1 VGGISEV
8 PDLSSATAT
17 VARVVVGIDDGQLG
31 AATPCEGAT
40 VADLLDH
47 LDGLAAAFTF
57 AARKDLAEGSQAPSP
72 DGSRLTPDW
81 RTRIPERLAGLAS
94 GWRDAGAWTGMTR
107 AGGIDMP
114 AEVAGSVAINEVVVH
129 GWDIAV
135 ATGQE
140 YTAEPEIVEAA
151 LAFVQPTAA
160 QSPDGTPG
168 LFGPPVPVPDDAPLL
183 ARLLGLTGRDP
194 GWKRP

>member
-1 VGGISEV
+1 L
-8 PDLSSATAT
+8 PDLSSATGT
-17 VARVVVGIDDGQLG
+17 VARVVAGVDDGQLG
-31 AATPCEGAT
+31 APTPCEGAT

-47 LDGLAAAFTF
+47 VDGLTAAFTS
-57 AARKDLAEGSQAPSP
+57 AAEKDLDHGNQPGSA

-81 RTRIPERLAGLAS
+81 RTRIPERLAGLAAA
-94 GWRDAGAWTGMTR
+94 WEAAGAWTGTTR

-114 AEVAGSVAINEVVVH
+114 AEVAGNVAINEVVVH

-140 YTAEPEIVEAA
+140 YSAEPAIVEAA
-151 LAFVQPTAA
+151 FAFVQPTAA
-160 QSPDGTPG
+160 QNPGGTPG
-168 LFGPPVPVPDDAPLL
+168 LFGPLVPVPDDAPLL

-194 GWKRP
+194 SWQQPR